1 MTDFHGDQS
10 YPNNF
15 MNRALRRVGKR
26 VQTAAECKQ
35 LRDERNSIN
44 GRMGPEK
51 FETYAKNAPKSFGA
65 ALFTLIFLNI
75 IRVPFFR
82 LDRGS
87 SSIST
92 ITLFGI
98 FSAETYFIPAIRR
111 LHDVGESGLWLL
123 KPWTGLKLLKLPSGP
138 PNKWGDGPT

>member
-1 MTDFHGDQS
+1 MTELEGENY
-10 YPNNF
+10 YPDSLW
-15 MNRALRRVGKR
+15 NRLLFRQGKR
-26 VQTAAECKQ
+26 ITTSGELKQ
-35 LRDERNSIN
+35 LKDDRNSIN

-65 ALFTLIFLNI
+65 TLFTLILLNI
-75 IRVPFFR
+75 VFVQFFNW
-82 LDRGS
+82 DRFSSVCATVGILGALSTGS
-87 SSIST
+87 
-92 ITLFGI
+92 
-98 FSAETYFIPAIRR
+98 YFIPAIRR